1 MELILIIL
9 TSTLLSALFFAFYQ
23 YGIRVGMKKQADIDS
38 KKEDVVEIKDKDNHN
53 KVRNYKQLADY
64 QG

>member
-9 TSTLLSALFFAFYQ
+9 TSTILSALFFAIYQ
-23 YGIRVGMKKQADIDS
+23 YGVKVGMNKQIELDS
-38 KKEDVVEIKDKDNHN
+38 KKDIVEIKDKENHN
-53 KVRNYKQLADY
+53 KIRNYKQLADY